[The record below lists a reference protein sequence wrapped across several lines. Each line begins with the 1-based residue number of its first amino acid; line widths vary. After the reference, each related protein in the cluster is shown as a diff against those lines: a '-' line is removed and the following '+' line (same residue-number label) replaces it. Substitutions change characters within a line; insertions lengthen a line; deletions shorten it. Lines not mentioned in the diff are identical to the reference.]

1 MANPM
6 NAYLPRFSLNYL
18 KWYDWDGFM
27 AGYNQCKC
35 KDFLRDT
42 NKHFEKAKIVNFDMI
57 HCQCC
62 GEELREDLL
71 KYYQTVNGKS
81 VLQYPSS
88 NQDKILSSAF
98 RIDRD
103 DIFFEQKTKKR
114 SLSFKFFLKSRIILL
129 SIYINNSAL

>member
-1 MANPM
+1 M
-6 NAYLPRFSLNYL
+6 NACVPRFSPNDL
-18 KWYDWDGFM
+18 KSYDWDGLM
-27 AGYNQCKC
+27 VGYNQCKC

-71 KYYQTVNGKS
+71 KYYQTVNDKS
-81 VLQYPSS
+81 VLQYPTS

-103 DIFFEQKTKKR
+103 DIFLNKKQKKH

-129 SIYINNSAL
+129 SIYINNCAL